1 MVELARFP
9 WPRTLTPEFMPIS
22 RAIGPLTI
30 RTGPLK

>member
-9 WPRTLTPEFMPIS
+9 WPSTFTPEFMPIS

-30 RTGPLK
+30 TIGPLK